1 MSKRVKSKKKKKNA
15 KVAPI
20 QKEEKSLVV
29 VDKKKLG
36 IAVIREK
43 EVFKKVVKGVSLAL
57 IGTISVAYILLMALV
72 ATSVFYVS
80 HLQNGLIQKGVFVNG
95 INVSDLS
102 RRRGFWKCDSCV
114 KQQYAGKDCFEI

>member
-102 RRRGFWKCDSCV
+102 RR
-114 KQQYAGKDCFEI
+114 